1 MKRRTGKSGPA
12 LSLLRQAPAR
22 IAGHLVGE
30 LVASDSPDLLV
41 TFPNNPHG
49 PLSARSTLDLPVG
62 RGTTPVPVLL
72 VFEQERSDRP
82 IIVGVL
88 RDSSASS
95 DAAGAQVAHVALAP
109 QEARSAEALV
119 DGKRVV
125 LSAEDEI
132 VLRCGK
138 ASITLRRNGRVVIR
152 GVYVET
158 RAEGVNRVKGG
169 SVQIN

>member
-1 MKRRTGKSGPA
+1 MKRRPGKSGTA
-12 LSLLRQAPAR
+12 LSLLKHDSAR
-22 IAGHLVGE
+22 IAGHLVGQ
-30 LVASDSPDLLV
+30 LVARTSGEPLV

-49 PLSARSTLDLPVG
+49 PLAARSVVDLPEDSSDS
-62 RGTTPVPVLL
+62 VPVLL
-72 VFEQERSDRP
+72 VFEEERSDRP

-88 RDSSASS
+88 RDTSAAPAQLS
-95 DAAGAQVAHVALAP
+95 AARAEPVASPAP
-109 QEARSAEALV
+109 PTEALV

-125 LSAEDEI
+125 LTAQDEI

-152 GVYVET
+152 GAYVET

>member
-1 MKRRTGKSGPA
+1 MKRRPGKSGSA
-12 LSLLRQAPAR
+12 LSLLKSESTR
-22 IAGHLVGE
+22 ISGHLVGQLLASESSE
-30 LVASDSPDLLV
+30 LRV

-49 PLSARSTLDLPVG
+49 PLLARSVVALPASAAVQAL
-62 RGTTPVPVLL
+62 PVLL
-72 VFEQERSDRP
+72 VFEEERSDLP

-88 RDSSASS
+88 QDATAASR
-95 DAAGAQVAHVALAP
+95 VAPPVAT
-109 QEARSAEALV
+109 V

-125 LSAEDEI
+125 LTAEDEI

-152 GVYVET
+152 GAYVET